1 MPRISNWMSA
11 LVLVVVMSNYCYSQ
25 NSAPITIVL
34 TPNSGLNAT
43 GVAID
48 ADPESL
54 VFPATFDVLED
65 PSGALQLTIESVSSN
80 TPSATVNGTFLQFSP
95 FLPPLSSFGVDSEGV
110 DTSTQFESDFEEEL
124 EISFNQSLFIEQID
138 LNGLDDGETFS
149 VGGVDILNAGLPFTD
164 IFDFTTGGTNDGLFL
179 AADTPILLRV
189 SGEGASVGLEAITV
203 SVASDPEPS
212 SLLGLLGLAGLFAV
226 KRRR

>member
-203 SVASDPEPS
+203 SVAVPEPS

>member
-11 LVLVVVMSNYCYSQ
+11 LALVVVMSSYCYSQ
-25 NSAPITIVL
+25 NSAPTTIVL

-203 SVASDPEPS
+203 SVAVPEPS

>member
-11 LVLVVVMSNYCYSQ
+11 LVLVVVMSSYCYSQ

-110 DTSTQFESDFEEEL
+110 DTSTQFESGFEEEL

-203 SVASDPEPS
+203 SVASVPEPS

>member
-11 LVLVVVMSNYCYSQ
+11 LALVVVMSSYCYSQ

-149 VGGVDILNAGLPFTD
+149 AVSYTHLTLPT
-164 IFDFTTGGTNDGLFL
+164 
-179 AADTPILLRV
+179 ILLV
-189 SGEGASVGLEAITV
+189 
-203 SVASDPEPS
+203 
-212 SLLGLLGLAGLFAV
+212 
-226 KRRR
+226 

>member
-1 MPRISNWMSA
+1 MSA
-11 LVLVVVMSNYCYSQ
+11 LVLVVVMSSYCYSQ

-54 VFPATFDVLED
+54 VFPAAFDVLED

-203 SVASDPEPS
+203 SVAVPEPS

>member
-11 LVLVVVMSNYCYSQ
+11 LALVVVMSSYCYSQ

-203 SVASDPEPS
+203 SVAVPEPS

>member
-11 LVLVVVMSNYCYSQ
+11 LVLVVVMSSYCYSQ

-110 DTSTQFESDFEEEL
+110 DTSTQFESGFEEEL

-203 SVASDPEPS
+203 SVAVPEPS

>member
-11 LVLVVVMSNYCYSQ
+11 LALVVVMSSYCYSQ

-203 SVASDPEPS
+203 SVASVPEPS

>member
-1 MPRISNWMSA
+1 MLRSLVGSEMCIRDRDNNMPRISNWMSA
-11 LVLVVVMSNYCYSQ
+11 LVLVVVMSSYCYSQ

-124 EISFNQSLFIEQID
+124 EISFNQSLFIC
-138 LNGLDDGETFS
+138 
-149 VGGVDILNAGLPFTD
+149 
-164 IFDFTTGGTNDGLFL
+164 
-179 AADTPILLRV
+179 LLYT
-189 SGEGASVGLEAITV
+189 S
-203 SVASDPEPS
+203 PS
-212 SLLGLLGLAGLFAV
+212 PRDS
-226 KRRR
+226 

>member
-11 LVLVVVMSNYCYSQ
+11 LVLVVVMSSYCYSQ

-203 SVASDPEPS
+203 SVAVPEPS